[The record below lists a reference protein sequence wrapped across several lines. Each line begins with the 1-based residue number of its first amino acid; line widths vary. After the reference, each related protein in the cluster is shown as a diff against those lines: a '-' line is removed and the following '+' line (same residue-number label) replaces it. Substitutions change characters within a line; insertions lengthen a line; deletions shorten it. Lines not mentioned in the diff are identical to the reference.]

1 MSEPAQTKAP
11 RAVWRLRLLR
21 LSQSLVPAIWIV
33 GVAEFR
39 RWPLGAVDY
48 AAMFAFL
55 LALQTI
61 RRRVRPNERKL
72 DLGQLTNPAL
82 VAVFVGCIT
91 GAMALLLGGLFEAF
105 ARQPEPEHA
114 AWWLRTAWHG
124 ACAFASAYTGFFA
137 RIEASR
143 LAQSA
148 QPRKDSGAKA

>member
-1 MSEPAQTKAP
+1 MSAPAQST
-11 RAVWRLRLLR
+11 AVRPSWRLRSLR

-39 RWPLGAVDY
+39 RWPLGPVDY

-61 RRRVRPNERKL
+61 RRRARPDGRKL

-82 VAVFVGCIT
+82 VAAFVGGIT

-114 AWWLRTAWHG
+114 AWWLRTTWHG
-124 ACAFASAYTGFFA
+124 ACAFASAYVGFFA

-143 LAQSA
+143 LAQGKQA
-148 QPRKDSGAKA
+148 PGEPN